1 MSGRTYPVEVR
12 YRPVED
18 RRPRPGGRDRRRVR
32 RAAARRAGRRAR
44 VPQRR
49 ARDPRHGGRAAGAGS
64 TSRCCRCTRGCRR
77 AEQQR
82 VFKPHA
88 KRRVV
93 LATNVAETSL
103 TVPGIRY
110 VVDPGTARISR
121 YSARLKVQRLPIE
134 PISQASADQRKG
146 RCGRTS
152 DGICIRL
159 YAEEDFARAPALHRP
174 RDPAHEPRVGDPAD
188 GGDRAGRVEDFPFL
202 DPPDKRQI
210 RDGIRLLEELGALDA
225 SGRLTKVGRRL
236 AELPVDPRMARMV
249 VEADKL
255 GCAEEVIVIAAAL
268 SIQDPR
274 ERPSDKT
281 GAGRPAARPVRRP
294 GLGLRLVPE
303 PVALPARAPAAALE
317 QPVPQALPGR
327 APAPPADA
335 RVAGPRGAAAR
346 GGQGRR
352 GALQPHA
359 GRAAGHP
366 PRAARPACLSH
377 VGMKD
382 ERGARVHRRARR
394 AVRDLPRLGA
404 VQEAAELGDGGR
416 AGGDDAAVGP
426 GGGADRSGRRGAAG
440 RAPGQAHLQRAALG
454 SAPAGRWW
462 RPSG

>member
-1 MSGRTYPVEVR
+1 MR

-18 RRPRPGGRDRRRVR
+18 PDRDQEDAIADACDELLREGPGDVLVFLSGEREIRDTADVLRGRLDVEVLPLY
-32 RAAARRAGRRAR
+32 ARLSA
-44 VPQRR
+44 
-49 ARDPRHGGRAAGAGS
+49 S
-64 TSRCCRCTRGCRR
+64 
-77 AEQQR
+77 EQQR

-110 VVDPGTARISR
+110 VVDPGAARISR

-159 YAEEDFARAPALHRP
+159 YAEEDFLERP
-174 RDPAHEPRVGDPAD
+174 RFTDPEILRTNLASVILQMAAIGL
-188 GGDRAGRVEDFPFL
+188 GRVEDFPFL

-274 ERPSDKT
+274 ERPSDQT

-303 PVALPARAPAAALE
+303 PVALPEGAAAAALQ

-327 APAPPADA
+327 APAPPAGA
-335 RVAGPRGAAAR
+335 RVAGPGGAAAR

-359 GRAAGHP
+359 GRASRTSTGRCW
-366 PRAARPACLSH
+366 RASCRTW
-377 VGMKD
+377 G
-382 ERGARVHRRARR
+382 
-394 AVRDLPRLGA
+394 
-404 VQEAAELGDGGR
+404 
-416 AGGDDAAVGP
+416 
-426 GGGADRSGRRGAAG
+426 
-440 RAPGQAHLQRAALG
+440 
-454 SAPAGRWW
+454 
-462 RPSG
+462 